1 MANIVC
7 PGCSRIVD
15 DSVRVC
21 PGCKYNIKKYVKDLK
36 KKGGIT
42 GSISLGS
49 AYDEA
54 KASAP
59 VLPELDFLKPKP
71 AGGPIG
77 GPAPELDFLKSA
89 PAPAPAAA
97 PVPELDF
104 LKSAPAPA
112 PAAPAAAPVPETQ
125 IYGTTP
131 YQPDT
136 SAPSYDAPAAA
147 AAPVPETQIYG
158 TTPYQPEASAPS
170 YDVAE
175 AAPAVESDAA
185 VAETAPAHPAPEY
198 VKNTLKYKP
207 KVMATSAPEYD
218 PDYKTKQLEAQAAA
232 VAAAP
237 VPETQIYGTAPAAAP
252 APAPAVAPVPETQ
265 IYGTAPIQPAP
276 AAAPVPAPAYQP
288 AATPAG
294 NGIYGV
300 APAAPAAPPVAPN
313 VLADPPVGGFSA
325 SPSQTSNLSAHT
337 ASNINMPNGG
347 LLQAASTGEQLFD
360 SPLLNLTAVR
370 SGAGALSGATGP
382 SIMDKLREEEE
393 RKKMENDFVFESP
406 NLRREESKIRTVG
419 TANAGGALSN
429 IGDMTFDYDDP
440 DKKDIFR
447 STEKFKIGAGGD
459 EQRKRQEEQR
469 LLNEALNG
477 GQYQPV
483 RSSAYSAAPVAHTG
497 VPVAVHAGSSI
508 SILNSNGAP
517 AVQQPAQAPVPTQ
530 GVIPAPGQVVPA
542 PETQI
547 YGTAPAAAPQTFGN
561 IPASG
566 QVPGTGVYAP
576 AQAGNGLYGQAPAPA
591 QAGNGIYGQAP
602 APQSFEQTLQ
612 QPGNV
617 SHPKS
622 AINFAPSYQSETGGF
637 GTAAASPL
645 YGGGQ
650 PEPQGPVS
658 NGLSHG
664 SNTGLSS
671 ANPFLGGGQ

>member
-54 KASAP
+54 KSSAP

-77 GPAPELDFLKSA
+77 G

-112 PAAPAAAPVPETQ
+112 PAAPAVAPVPETQ

-131 YQPDT
+131 YQPDN

-170 YDVAE
+170 YDAPE
-175 AAPAVESDAA
+175 AAPAAYSEAA
-185 VAETAPAHPAPEY
+185 PVHPAPEY

-232 VAAAP
+232 AAAA
-237 VPETQIYGTAPAAAP
+237 VPETQIYGTAPAATP
-252 APAPAVAPVPETQ
+252 APAPAVTPVPETQ
-265 IYGTAPIQPAP
+265 IYGTAPVAAPVQPAP
-276 AAAPVPAPAYQP
+276 AAAPVPAPAYQ
-288 AATPAG
+288 AAAPTAG
-294 NGIYGV
+294 GIYG
-300 APAAPAAPPVAPN
+300 AAPATPPVAPN

-325 SPSQTSNLSAHT
+325 SPSQNSNLSAHT

-406 NLRREESKIRTVG
+406 NLRREESKIKTVG

-508 SILNSNGAP
+508 SILNSNGMP
-517 AVQQPAQAPVPTQ
+517 AAQQPAQGPVSTQ

-547 YGTAPAAAPQTFGN
+547 YGTAPAAAPQMFGSV
-561 IPASG
+561 PASG

-576 AQAGNGLYGQAPAPA
+576 AQAGNGLYGQAPA

-602 APQSFEQTLQ
+602 APKSFEQTLQ

>member
-54 KASAP
+54 KSSAP

-77 GPAPELDFLKSA
+77 GPVPELDFLKSA

-112 PAAPAAAPVPETQ
+112 PAAPAVAPVPETQ

-131 YQPDT
+131 YQPDN
-136 SAPSYDAPAAA
+136 SAPSYDAPAAPA

-170 YDVAE
+170 YDAPE
-175 AAPAVESDAA
+175 AAPAAESEAA
-185 VAETAPAHPAPEY
+185 PVHPAPEY

-232 VAAAP
+232 AAAVPETQIYGTAPAATPAPAPAVTP

-252 APAPAVAPVPETQ
+252 V
-265 IYGTAPIQPAP
+265 QPAP
-276 AAAPVPAPAYQP
+276 AAAPVPAPAYQ
-288 AATPAG
+288 A
-294 NGIYGV
+294 
-300 APAAPAAPPVAPN
+300 AAPAAGGIYGAAPATPPVAPN

-325 SPSQTSNLSAHT
+325 SPSQNSNLSAHT

-406 NLRREESKIRTVG
+406 NLRREESKIKTVG

-508 SILNSNGAP
+508 SILNSNGMP
-517 AVQQPAQAPVPTQ
+517 AAQQPAQGPVSTQ

-547 YGTAPAAAPQTFGN
+547 YGTAPAAAPQMFGSV
-561 IPASG
+561 PASG

-576 AQAGNGLYGQAPAPA
+576 AQAGNGLYGQAPA

>member
-54 KASAP
+54 KSSAP

-77 GPAPELDFLKSA
+77 GS
-89 PAPAPAAA
+89 APAPAAA

-104 LKSAPAPA
+104 LKSAPA

-131 YQPDT
+131 YQPDN
-136 SAPSYDAPAAA
+136 SAPSYDAPAVA

-170 YDVAE
+170 YDAPE
-175 AAPAVESDAA
+175 AAPAAYSEAA
-185 VAETAPAHPAPEY
+185 PVHPAPEY

-232 VAAAP
+232 AAAAVPETQIYGTAPAATPAPAPAVTP

-252 APAPAVAPVPETQ
+252 
-265 IYGTAPIQPAP
+265 
-276 AAAPVPAPAYQP
+276 VPAPAYQ
-288 AATPAG
+288 A
-294 NGIYGV
+294 
-300 APAAPAAPPVAPN
+300 AAPAAGGIYGAAPATPPVAPN

-325 SPSQTSNLSAHT
+325 SPSQNSNLSAHT

-406 NLRREESKIRTVG
+406 NLRREESKIKTVG

-508 SILNSNGAP
+508 SILNSNGMP
-517 AVQQPAQAPVPTQ
+517 AAQQPAQGPVSTQ

-547 YGTAPAAAPQTFGN
+547 YGTAPAAAPQMFGSV
-561 IPASG
+561 PASG

-576 AQAGNGLYGQAPAPA
+576 AQAGNGLYGQAPA

-602 APQSFEQTLQ
+602 APKSFEQTLQ

>member
-49 AYDEA
+49 AYDET

-59 VLPELDFLKPKP
+59 TFPELDFLKPKP
-71 AGGPIG
+71 AGAP

-112 PAAPAAAPVPETQ
+112 PAAPVPETQ
-125 IYGTTP
+125 IYGTKP
-131 YQPDT
+131 YQPDN
-136 SAPSYDAPAAA
+136 SAPSYDTPAAA

-158 TTPYQPEASAPS
+158 TTPYQPEVSAPS
-170 YDVAE
+170 YDAAE
-175 AAPAVESDAA
+175 AAPAAEPDVA

-218 PDYKTKQLEAQAAA
+218 PDYKAKQLEAQAAA
-232 VAAAP
+232 AAAP

-252 APAPAVAPVPETQ
+252 SPVPETQ
-265 IYGTAPIQPAP
+265 IYGTAP
-276 AAAPVPAPAYQP
+276 AAAPSPVPETQ
-288 AATPAG
+288 
-294 NGIYGV
+294 IYGT
-300 APAAPAAPPVAPN
+300 APVQPSPVAAPAANGAFAAAPATPPVAPN

-429 IGDMTFDYDDP
+429 IGDMTFDYEDP

-497 VPVAVHAGSSI
+497 VQVSVHAGSSI
-508 SILNSNGAP
+508 SLLNANGTPVA
-517 AVQQPAQAPVPTQ
+517 QQPAQAPSPTQ

-561 IPASG
+561 VPASG

-576 AQAGNGLYGQAPAPA
+576 AQAGNGLYGQVPAPA

-602 APQSFEQTLQ
+602 APKSFEQTLQ
-612 QPGNV
+612 QPGNI

>member
-54 KASAP
+54 KSSAP

-77 GPAPELDFLKSA
+77 GPAP
-89 PAPAPAAA
+89 APAAA

-104 LKSAPAPA
+104 LKSAPA

-170 YDVAE
+170 YDAPE
-175 AAPAVESDAA
+175 AAPAAYSEAA
-185 VAETAPAHPAPEY
+185 PVHPAPEY

-232 VAAAP
+232 AAAAVPETQIYGTAPAATPAPAPAVTP

-252 APAPAVAPVPETQ
+252 
-265 IYGTAPIQPAP
+265 
-276 AAAPVPAPAYQP
+276 VPAPAYQ
-288 AATPAG
+288 A
-294 NGIYGV
+294 
-300 APAAPAAPPVAPN
+300 AAPAAGGIYGAAPATPPVAPN

-325 SPSQTSNLSAHT
+325 SPSQNSNLSAHT

-406 NLRREESKIRTVG
+406 NLRREESKIKTVG

-508 SILNSNGAP
+508 SILNSNGMP
-517 AVQQPAQAPVPTQ
+517 AAQQPAQGPVSTQ

-547 YGTAPAAAPQTFGN
+547 YGTAPAAAPQMFGSV
-561 IPASG
+561 PASG

-576 AQAGNGLYGQAPAPA
+576 AQAGNGLYGQASA

-602 APQSFEQTLQ
+602 APKSFEQTLQ

>member
-54 KASAP
+54 KSSAP

-77 GPAPELDFLKSA
+77 GPAP
-89 PAPAPAAA
+89 APAAA

-104 LKSAPAPA
+104 LKSAPA

-131 YQPDT
+131 YQPDN

-170 YDVAE
+170 YDAPE
-175 AAPAVESDAA
+175 AAPAAYSEAA
-185 VAETAPAHPAPEY
+185 PVHPAPEY

-232 VAAAP
+232 AAAA
-237 VPETQIYGTAPAAAP
+237 VPETQIYGTAPAATP
-252 APAPAVAPVPETQ
+252 SPAPAVTPVPETQ
-265 IYGTAPIQPAP
+265 IYGTAPVAAPVQPAP
-276 AAAPVPAPAYQP
+276 AAAPVPAPAYQ
-288 AATPAG
+288 A
-294 NGIYGV
+294 
-300 APAAPAAPPVAPN
+300 AAPAAGGIYGAAPAIPPVAPN

-325 SPSQTSNLSAHT
+325 SPSQNSNLSAHT

-406 NLRREESKIRTVG
+406 NLRREESKIKTVG

-508 SILNSNGAP
+508 SILNSNGMP
-517 AVQQPAQAPVPTQ
+517 AAQQPAQGPVSTQ

-547 YGTAPAAAPQTFGN
+547 YGTAPAAAPQMFGSV
-561 IPASG
+561 PASG

-576 AQAGNGLYGQAPAPA
+576 AQAGNGLYGQAPA

-602 APQSFEQTLQ
+602 APKSFEQTLQ

>member
-54 KASAP
+54 KSSAP

-77 GPAPELDFLKSA
+77 G
-89 PAPAPAAA
+89 

-131 YQPDT
+131 YQPDN
-136 SAPSYDAPAAA
+136 SAPSYDAPAAPA

-170 YDVAE
+170 YDAPE
-175 AAPAVESDAA
+175 AAPAAESEAA
-185 VAETAPAHPAPEY
+185 PVHPAPEY

-232 VAAAP
+232 AAAVPETQIYGTAPAATPAPAPAVTP

-252 APAPAVAPVPETQ
+252 V
-265 IYGTAPIQPAP
+265 QPAP
-276 AAAPVPAPAYQP
+276 AASPVPAPAYQ
-288 AATPAG
+288 A
-294 NGIYGV
+294 
-300 APAAPAAPPVAPN
+300 AAPAAGGIYGAAPATPPVAPN

-325 SPSQTSNLSAHT
+325 SPSQNSNLSAHT

-406 NLRREESKIRTVG
+406 NLRREESKIKTVG

-508 SILNSNGAP
+508 SILNSNGMP
-517 AVQQPAQAPVPTQ
+517 AAQQPAQGPVSTQ

-547 YGTAPAAAPQTFGN
+547 YGTAPAAAPQMFGSV
-561 IPASG
+561 PASG

-576 AQAGNGLYGQAPAPA
+576 AQAGNGLYGQAPA

>member
-54 KASAP
+54 KSSAP

-77 GPAPELDFLKSA
+77 GS
-89 PAPAPAAA
+89 APAPAAA

-104 LKSAPAPA
+104 LKSAPA

-131 YQPDT
+131 YQPDN

-170 YDVAE
+170 YDAPE
-175 AAPAVESDAA
+175 AAPAAYSEAA
-185 VAETAPAHPAPEY
+185 PVHPAPEY

-232 VAAAP
+232 AAAAVPETQIYGTAPAATPAPAPAVTP

-252 APAPAVAPVPETQ
+252 
-265 IYGTAPIQPAP
+265 
-276 AAAPVPAPAYQP
+276 VPAPAYQ
-288 AATPAG
+288 A
-294 NGIYGV
+294 
-300 APAAPAAPPVAPN
+300 AAPAAGGIYGAAPATPPVAPN

-325 SPSQTSNLSAHT
+325 SPSQNSNLSAHT

-406 NLRREESKIRTVG
+406 NLRREESKIKTVG

-508 SILNSNGAP
+508 SILNSNGMP
-517 AVQQPAQAPVPTQ
+517 AAQQPAQGPVSTQ

-547 YGTAPAAAPQTFGN
+547 YGTAPAAAPQMFGSV
-561 IPASG
+561 PASG

-576 AQAGNGLYGQAPAPA
+576 AQAGNGLYGQAPA

-602 APQSFEQTLQ
+602 APKSFEQTLQ

>member
-54 KASAP
+54 KSSAP

-71 AGGPIG
+71 AGGSIG
-77 GPAPELDFLKSA
+77 GPAS
-89 PAPAPAAA
+89 APAAA

-104 LKSAPAPA
+104 LKSAPA

-131 YQPDT
+131 YQPDN

-170 YDVAE
+170 YDAPE
-175 AAPAVESDAA
+175 AAPAAYSEAA
-185 VAETAPAHPAPEY
+185 PVHPAPEY

-232 VAAAP
+232 AAAAVPETQIYGTAPAATPAPAPAVTP

-252 APAPAVAPVPETQ
+252 
-265 IYGTAPIQPAP
+265 
-276 AAAPVPAPAYQP
+276 VPAPAYQ
-288 AATPAG
+288 A
-294 NGIYGV
+294 
-300 APAAPAAPPVAPN
+300 AAPAAGGIYGAAPATPPVAPN

-325 SPSQTSNLSAHT
+325 SPSQNSNLSAHT

-406 NLRREESKIRTVG
+406 NLRREESKIKTVG

-508 SILNSNGAP
+508 SILNSNGMP
-517 AVQQPAQAPVPTQ
+517 ATQQPAQGPVSTQ

-547 YGTAPAAAPQTFGN
+547 YGTAPAAAPQMFGSV
-561 IPASG
+561 PASG

-576 AQAGNGLYGQAPAPA
+576 AQAGNGLYGQAPA

-602 APQSFEQTLQ
+602 APKSFEQTLQ

>member
-49 AYDEA
+49 AYDET
-54 KASAP
+54 KTNAP

-71 AGGPIG
+71 AGGP
-77 GPAPELDFLKSA
+77 APQLDFLKSA

-112 PAAPAAAPVPETQ
+112 PAAAPVPETQ

-131 YQPDT
+131 YQPGN
-136 SAPSYDAPAAA
+136 SAPSYDTPVAQ

-170 YDVAE
+170 YDVNE
-175 AAPAVESDAA
+175 AADTLEFDTAP
-185 VAETAPAHPAPEY
+185 AETAPAETASAHPAPEY

-207 KVMATSAPEYD
+207 KVMATNAPEYD
-218 PDYKTKQLEAQAAA
+218 PDYKNKQAQAAA
-232 VAAAP
+232 A
-237 VPETQIYGTAPAAAP
+237 VPETQIYGTAPAP
-252 APAPAVAPVPETQ
+252 A
-265 IYGTAPIQPAP
+265 QPAP

-288 AATPAG
+288 AT
-294 NGIYGV
+294 
-300 APAAPAAPPVAPN
+300 APAAPVPETQIYGTAPAQPAPAASPVAPN
-313 VLADPPVGGFSA
+313 VLADPPVGGFSPR
-325 SPSQTSNLSAHT
+325 PSQTSNLSAHT

-406 NLRREESKIRTVG
+406 NLRREESKIKTVG

-483 RSSAYSAAPVAHTG
+483 RSSAYSAAPIAHTG
-497 VPVAVHAGSSI
+497 VSVAVHAGSSI
-508 SILNSNGAP
+508 SILNSNP
-517 AVQQPAQAPVPTQ
+517 ASQMASQGPVSTQ

-547 YGTAPAAAPQTFGN
+547 YGTAPAAAPQMFGN
-561 IPASG
+561 VPASG

-576 AQAGNGLYGQAPAPA
+576 AQAGNGIYGQAPA

-602 APQSFEQTLQ
+602 APKSFEQTLQ
-612 QPGNV
+612 QPGNI

>member
-54 KASAP
+54 KSSAP

-77 GPAPELDFLKSA
+77 GPAP
-89 PAPAPAAA
+89 APAAA

-104 LKSAPAPA
+104 LKSAPA

-131 YQPDT
+131 YQPDN

-170 YDVAE
+170 YDAPE
-175 AAPAVESDAA
+175 AAPAAYSEAA
-185 VAETAPAHPAPEY
+185 PVHPAPEY

-232 VAAAP
+232 AAAA
-237 VPETQIYGTAPAAAP
+237 VPETQIYGTAPAATP
-252 APAPAVAPVPETQ
+252 APAPAVTPVPETQ
-265 IYGTAPIQPAP
+265 IYGTAPVAAPVQPAP
-276 AAAPVPAPAYQP
+276 AAAPVPAPAYQ
-288 AATPAG
+288 AAAPTAG
-294 NGIYGV
+294 GIYG
-300 APAAPAAPPVAPN
+300 AAPATPPVAPN

-325 SPSQTSNLSAHT
+325 SPSQNSNLSAHT

-406 NLRREESKIRTVG
+406 NLRREESKIKTVG

-508 SILNSNGAP
+508 SILNSNGMP
-517 AVQQPAQAPVPTQ
+517 AAQQPAQGPVSTQ

-547 YGTAPAAAPQTFGN
+547 YGTAPAAAPQMFGSV
-561 IPASG
+561 PASG

-576 AQAGNGLYGQAPAPA
+576 AQAGNGLYGQAPA

-602 APQSFEQTLQ
+602 APKSFEQTLQ

>member
-54 KASAP
+54 KSSAP

-77 GPAPELDFLKSA
+77 GS
-89 PAPAPAAA
+89 APAPAAA

-104 LKSAPAPA
+104 LKSAPA

-131 YQPDT
+131 YQPDN

-158 TTPYQPEASAPS
+158 TTPYQPETSAPS
-170 YDVAE
+170 YDAPE
-175 AAPAVESDAA
+175 AAPAAYSEAA
-185 VAETAPAHPAPEY
+185 PVHPAPEY

-232 VAAAP
+232 AAAA
-237 VPETQIYGTAPAAAP
+237 VPETQIYGTAPAATP
-252 APAPAVAPVPETQ
+252 APAPAVTPVPETQ
-265 IYGTAPIQPAP
+265 IYGTAPVAAPVQPAP
-276 AAAPVPAPAYQP
+276 AAAPVPAPAYQ
-288 AATPAG
+288 A
-294 NGIYGV
+294 
-300 APAAPAAPPVAPN
+300 AAPAAGGIYGAAPATPPVAPN

-325 SPSQTSNLSAHT
+325 SPSQNSNLSAHT

-406 NLRREESKIRTVG
+406 NLRREESKIKTVG

-508 SILNSNGAP
+508 SILNSNGMP
-517 AVQQPAQAPVPTQ
+517 AAQQPAQGPVSTQ

-547 YGTAPAAAPQTFGN
+547 YGTAPAAAPQMFGSV
-561 IPASG
+561 PASG

-576 AQAGNGLYGQAPAPA
+576 AQAGNGLYGQAPA

-602 APQSFEQTLQ
+602 APKSFEQTLQ